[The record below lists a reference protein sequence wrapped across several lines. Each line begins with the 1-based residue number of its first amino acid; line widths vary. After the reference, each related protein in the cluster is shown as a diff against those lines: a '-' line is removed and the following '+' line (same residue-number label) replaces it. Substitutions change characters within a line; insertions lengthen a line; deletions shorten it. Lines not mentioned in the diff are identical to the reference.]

1 MKLSFGALFSPKSFN
16 SARVL
21 VAILV
26 AGCGDSSS
34 SSNAGGQ
41 GGSSTSDSGG
51 GGNTSSGG
59 SNSGGSNSS
68 GGGGAASC
76 GEDVDAPFEELGG
89 GADPES
95 NDFTLDEALAEL
107 PEGSGPLR
115 AIFDTD
121 FGTITCEL
129 FPEVA
134 PIGVANFVGLA
145 RGRRA
150 FLHPDTDVWTRGVR
164 FFDGL
169 TFHRVVDDFV
179 AQGGDPLGNGFGGP
193 GYEFVNEIADKS
205 HVPGTLS
212 YANAGPDTNGSQFF
226 MVAELEASFL
236 DGDYT
241 IFGLCSE
248 VDVIKTITEVPAVN
262 EEPST
267 PIIIQSVTITRC

>member
-1 MKLSFGALFSPKSFN
+1 MKLSFAALFSF
-16 SARVL
+16 L
-21 VAILV
+21 L

-51 GGNTSSGG
+51 GGNPSSGG
-59 SNSGGSNSS
+59 SSSGGSNSS

-89 GADPES
+89 GADPEN

-107 PEGSGPLR
+107 PEGTGPLR

-150 FLHPDTDVWTRGVR
+150 FLHPETDVWTRGVR
-164 FFDGL
+164 YYDGL

-193 GYEFVNEIADKS
+193 GYEFVNETANNKS

-226 MVAELEASFL
+226 MVAEVEASFL
-236 DGDYT
+236 DGGYT

-248 VDVIKTITEVPAVN
+248 IDVIKTITEVPATN
-262 EEPST
+262 EEPNA
-267 PIIIQSVTITRC
+267 PIIIHSVTITRC

>member
-1 MKLSFGALFSPKSFN
+1 MKLLFGALFSPKSFN
-16 SARVL
+16 SAPVIA
-21 VAILV
+21 AILLI
-26 AGCGDSSS
+26 GCGDSSS

-41 GGSSTSDSGG
+41 GGSSSSDSGG

-59 SNSGGSNSS
+59 SNSGSS
-68 GGGGAASC
+68 GGGGAGSC
-76 GEDVDAPFEELGG
+76 GEDVDVPFEELGG

-107 PEGSGPLR
+107 PEGPGPLR

-150 FLHPDTDVWTRGVR
+150 FLHPETDVWTRGVR
-164 FFDGL
+164 FYDGL
-169 TFHRVVDDFV
+169 TIHRVVDDFV

-193 GYEFVNEIADKS
+193 GYEFVNETADKS

-236 DGDYT
+236 DGGYT

-248 VDVIKTITEVPAVN
+248 VDVIKTITEVPASN
-262 EEPST
+262 EEPNA
-267 PIIIQSVTITRC
+267 PVIIHSVTITRC